1 VVILLFSSL
10 LSLLFSLFSS
20 LSLLFSSLLFS
31 LFSLFSSLLF
41 SLSSLLF
48 SSLLSLFS
56 SLLFS
61 LHYLTHM
68 KVLYLEDENLLGR
81 IVKESLESR
90 DCEIDWFTDGHAAKP
105 ALEAA
110 DKYDIA
116 VLDVQLPGEDGFTIG
131 QRLRERFP
139 TLPILYLT
147 ARVQAKDVLTGFE
160 AGGNDYVRKP
170 FSMEELLVRM
180 QNLVQMRKGGP
191 ASTAPGQP
199 NNAPAAAPKKPFSE
213 TYEFGQF
220 TFDYPNLRLHFHPP
234 GDEVTTHQL
243 SHREAEL
250 LRLFVRLR
258 GQSVIQRKRILL
270 DLWHDDGF
278 FNSRNLDVYVRK
290 LRSMLEADP
299 QVRIITLRGVGY
311 RFVVE

>member
-1 VVILLFSSL
+1 MAA
-10 LSLLFSLFSS
+10 
-20 LSLLFSSLLFS
+20 
-31 LFSLFSSLLF
+31 
-41 SLSSLLF
+41 
-48 SSLLSLFS
+48 
-56 SLLFS
+56 
-61 LHYLTHM
+61 M

-90 DCEIDWFTDGHAAKP
+90 GCTIEWYTDGHAAKP
-105 ALEAA
+105 ALEHA
-110 DKYDIA
+110 DAYDIA

-131 QRLRERFP
+131 QRLREKFP
-139 TLPILYLT
+139 RLPILYLT

-180 QNLVQMRKGGP
+180 QNLVNLRD
-191 ASTAPGQP
+191 
-199 NNAPAAAPKKPFSE
+199 NNAPSTAAEDDNIAPATSPKQTSSE
-213 TYEFGQF
+213 HYEFGQF
-220 TFDYPNLRLHFHPP
+220 FFDYPNLRLHHRPP
-234 GDEVTTHQL
+234 QGEGKVHQL

-290 LRSMLEADP
+290 LRAMLEVDP
-299 QVRIITLRGVGY
+299 KVRIITLRGVGY
-311 RFVVE
+311 

>member
-1 VVILLFSSL
+1 MQWSDPFPLPFPLY
-10 LSLLFSLFSS
+10 
-20 LSLLFSSLLFS
+20 
-31 LFSLFSSLLF
+31 
-41 SLSSLLF
+41 
-48 SSLLSLFS
+48 
-56 SLLFS
+56 
-61 LHYLTHM
+61 YLALM

-90 DCEIDWFTDGHAAKP
+90 DCEIDWYTDGHAAKP
-105 ALEAA
+105 ALETA

-131 QRLRERFP
+131 QRLREKFP
-139 TLPILYLT
+139 GLPILYLT

-180 QNLVQMRKGGP
+180 RNLVQMRKGEA
-191 ASTAPGQP
+191 ASLAAEQP
-199 NNAPAAAPKKPFSE
+199 NNAPAAAPEKSSSE
-213 TYEFGQF
+213 TYKLGHF

-234 GDEVTTHQL
+234 TGEGTTHQL

-250 LRLFVRLR
+250 LRLFVRLKD
-258 GQSVIQRKRILL
+258 QSVIQRKRILL

-299 QVRIITLRGVGY
+299 RVRIITLRGVGY

>member
-1 VVILLFSSL
+1 
-10 LSLLFSLFSS
+10 
-20 LSLLFSSLLFS
+20 
-31 LFSLFSSLLF
+31 
-41 SLSSLLF
+41 
-48 SSLLSLFS
+48 
-56 SLLFS
+56 
-61 LHYLTHM
+61 M

-90 DCEIDWFTDGHAAKP
+90 ECEIDWFTDGHAAKP

-131 QRLRERFP
+131 QRLRESFP

-180 QNLVQMRKGGP
+180 QNLVSMRKGE
-191 ASTAPGQP
+191 ATADQP
-199 NNAPAAAPKKPFSE
+199 NNAPAAAPEKPFTE

-220 TFDYPNLRLHFHPP
+220 TFDYPNLRLHFHPES
-234 GDEVTTHQL
+234 GEVKTHQL

-258 GQSVIQRKRILL
+258 GQSVIQRHRILL

-290 LRSMLEADP
+290 LRSMLEDDP
-299 QVRIITLRGVGY
+299 RVRIITLRGVGY

>member
-1 VVILLFSSL
+1 
-10 LSLLFSLFSS
+10 
-20 LSLLFSSLLFS
+20 
-31 LFSLFSSLLF
+31 
-41 SLSSLLF
+41 
-48 SSLLSLFS
+48 
-56 SLLFS
+56 
-61 LHYLTHM
+61 M

-90 DCEIDWFTDGHAAKP
+90 ECEIDWFTNGHAAKP
-105 ALEAA
+105 ALESA

-131 QRLRERFP
+131 QRLREKFP
-139 TLPILYLT
+139 NLPILYLT

-180 QNLVQMRKGGP
+180 RNLVQMRKGGTASP
-191 ASTAPGQP
+191 APDQPGDAPATAPG
-199 NNAPAAAPKKPFSE
+199 KSSSE

-220 TFDYPNLRLHFHPP
+220 IFDYPNLRLHFRPP
-234 GDEVTTHQL
+234 GSEGLTHQL

-250 LRLFVRLR
+250 LRLFVKLK

-299 QVRIITLRGVGY
+299 RVRIITLRGVGY

>member
-1 VVILLFSSL
+1 
-10 LSLLFSLFSS
+10 
-20 LSLLFSSLLFS
+20 
-31 LFSLFSSLLF
+31 
-41 SLSSLLF
+41 
-48 SSLLSLFS
+48 
-56 SLLFS
+56 
-61 LHYLTHM
+61 M

-90 DCEIDWFTDGHAAKP
+90 GCNIDWYTDGHAAKP
-105 ALEAA
+105 ALENAI
-110 DKYDIA
+110 DYDIA

-131 QRLRERFP
+131 QRLREKFP
-139 TLPILYLT
+139 RLPILYLT

-180 QNLVQMRKGGP
+180 QNLVNLREHSSSSP
-191 ASTAPGQP
+191 ATNQPGTAP
-199 NNAPAAAPKKPFSE
+199 APAPDRPSSE
-213 TYEFGQF
+213 QYHFGLF
-220 TFDYPNLRLHFHPP
+220 YFDYPNLRLHYRPSV
-234 GDEVTTHQL
+234 GEETVHQL

-290 LRSMLEADP
+290 LRAMLEVDP
-299 QVRIITLRGVGY
+299 TVRIITLRGVGY
-311 RFVVE
+311 RFVVEA

>member
-1 VVILLFSSL
+1 
-10 LSLLFSLFSS
+10 
-20 LSLLFSSLLFS
+20 
-31 LFSLFSSLLF
+31 
-41 SLSSLLF
+41 
-48 SSLLSLFS
+48 
-56 SLLFS
+56 
-61 LHYLTHM
+61 M

-90 DCEIDWFTDGHAAKP
+90 GCVIDWYTDGHAARP
-105 ALEAA
+105 ALEQAA
-110 DKYDIA
+110 AYDIA
-116 VLDVQLPGEDGFTIG
+116 ILDVQLPGEDGFTIG
-131 QRLRERFP
+131 QRLREKFP
-139 TLPILYLT
+139 RLPILYLT

-180 QNLVQMRKGGP
+180 QNLVNMRENDGGNP
-191 ASTAPGQP
+191 ENQHP
-199 NNAPAAAPKKPFSE
+199 APAAAPPSSASE
-213 TYEFGQF
+213 LYEFGEF
-220 TFDYPNLRLHFHPP
+220 LFDYPNLRLHHRPP
-234 GDEVTTHQL
+234 SGAGKVHQL

-290 LRSMLEADP
+290 LRAMLEVDP
-299 QVRIITLRGVGY
+299 TVRIITLRGVGY
-311 RFVVE
+311 RFVVEG